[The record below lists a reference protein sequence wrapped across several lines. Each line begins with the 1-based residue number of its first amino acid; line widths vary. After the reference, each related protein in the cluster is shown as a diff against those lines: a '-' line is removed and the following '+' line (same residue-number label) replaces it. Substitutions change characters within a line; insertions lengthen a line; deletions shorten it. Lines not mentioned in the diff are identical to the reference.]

1 MTKPTEILVGK
12 PTGAMMEKP
21 TKKTGMT
28 ETQSPKMEDN
38 ESGMQIPVWF
48 STPLTD
54 NTTGNTFSIIDLKGK
69 VVLVETMATWC
80 PNCLKQQKE
89 VKSLL
94 EGMAGNDGLVM
105 VALVVDINTLP
116 EELKE
121 YTVKNGFNWH
131 YAIPSAEVIR
141 ELGQLY
147 GEQFLNPPA
156 TPMFIIDKT
165 GDFHPLPFGQKSAEQ
180 LKEALQPFLEG

>member
-1 MTKPTEILVGK
+1 
-12 PTGAMMEKP
+12 MEKP
-21 TKKTGMT
+21 TEKTGMT
-28 ETQSPKMEDN
+28 ETQAPKMEDS
-38 ESGMQIPVWF
+38 ESGMRIPVWF

-54 NTTGNTFSIIDLKGK
+54 NTSGNIFSIMDLKGK

-89 VKSLL
+89 VKGLL
-94 EGMAGNDGLVM
+94 EGLAGNDNLVV
-105 VALVVDINTLP
+105 VALAVDINTSA
-116 EELKE
+116 EELKG
-121 YTVKNGFNWH
+121 YTEKNGFNWY

-156 TPMFIIDKT
+156 TPMLIIDKK

-180 LKEALQPFLEG
+180 LTEALRPFLEG